1 MRKLLALLLVFCLV
15 FCTVSAISEDE
26 KVTLTFEFWGDSD
39 EVATRLKMIELFE
52 AEHPNIHIE
61 PSYTDGP
68 SYQTKIQM
76 IFSSGETPDVLGMAN
91 DILLPYADT
100 NLMCDL
106 TELIER
112 DGLTDVWNPIAM
124 DVLNIGGVQY
134 GAPFE
139 YKNIAIA
146 YNKTLFDAAGVAYPE
161 KGWTEEDMLE
171 KAKALTNLEGR
182 IPQYGMY
189 LGGFDAQMIRDLYG
203 SPVYDVVTNTMTA
216 ENNAAFKHAVE
227 VFYQMVAV
235 DHSAPDS
242 TTADT
247 YGGGFE
253 TGMFGMALV
262 APWSTGT
269 FPELIGDSFEWD
281 IVELPTNA
289 EFGHWLGSLYGDGWC
304 IGAKSEHKEE
314 AWEFIKFMTT
324 TDVCQRIIS
333 DYAIPFYTAYA
344 ESEEYKTMDAGYT
357 RTVFVD
363 MLDYSNAWYSTGIWG
378 RVNDVINTQYEKVLV
393 NQMTIDEAIAA
404 IQSEGTALLSE

>member
-1 MRKLLALLLVFCLV
+1 
-15 FCTVSAISEDE
+15 
-26 KVTLTFEFWGDSD
+26 
-39 EVATRLKMIELFE
+39 
-52 AEHPNIHIE
+52 
-61 PSYTDGP
+61 
-68 SYQTKIQM
+68 
-76 IFSSGETPDVLGMAN
+76 
-91 DILLPYADT
+91 
-100 NLMCDL
+100 
-106 TELIER
+106 
-112 DGLTDVWNPIAM
+112 
-124 DVLNIGGVQY
+124 
-134 GAPFE
+134 
-139 YKNIAIA
+139 
-146 YNKTLFDAAGVAYPE
+146 
-161 KGWTEEDMLE
+161 MLE

-203 SPVYDVVTNTMTA
+203 SPVYDVATNTMTA

-333 DYAIPFYTAYA
+333 DIAIPFYTAYA

-393 NQMTIDEAIAA
+393 NQTTIDEAIAA